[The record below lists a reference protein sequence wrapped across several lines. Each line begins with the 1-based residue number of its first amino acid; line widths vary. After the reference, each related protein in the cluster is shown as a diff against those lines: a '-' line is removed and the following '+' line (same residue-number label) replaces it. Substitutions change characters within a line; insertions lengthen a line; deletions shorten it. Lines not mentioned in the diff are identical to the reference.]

1 MSPDRIEGTYYAD
14 RFDQMPQYDW
24 YLVKPATGKSENTIS
39 NAKSDITISNVTVNE
54 KEPWTGKFKLES
66 NNQCSGIWAM
76 KQEGQI
82 VKSSR
87 DSSDDFK
94 GKVQGNQLKGDLV
107 GASRTHYPF
116 TLEMSSDSMSF
127 TGTLDLIAHGLP
139 CQLKGKRIK

>member
-39 NAKSDITISNVTVNE
+39 NAKSDTTISNVTVNE

-82 VKSSR
+82 VKSTR
-87 DSSDDFK
+87 DSAYEFN
-94 GKVQGNQLKGDLV
+94 GRVHGNQLNGNF
-107 GASRTHYPF
+107 GPTYGQYSPF
-116 TLEMSSDSMSF
+116 NIEMHSDSMSF
-127 TGTLDLIAHGLP
+127 KGSLDYFGSLRNN
-139 CQLKGKRIK
+139 LKGKRIE